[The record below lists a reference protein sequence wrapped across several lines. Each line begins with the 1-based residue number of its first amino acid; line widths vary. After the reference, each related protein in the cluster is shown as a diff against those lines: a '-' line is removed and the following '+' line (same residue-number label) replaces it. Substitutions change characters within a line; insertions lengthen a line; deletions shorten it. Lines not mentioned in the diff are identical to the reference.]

1 MTYRT
6 TRANARLPPK
16 RGIWTTERRQSGVTV
31 GGMSSP
37 SRHAEARRLMFEKVR
52 KPSGSLARRLT
63 AKRKNAF
70 PGAPLRDL
78 LGALRWGARLLGWST
93 QPVAGTSPLTHPLY
107 SWTWGR
113 GD

>member
-70 PGAPLRDL
+70 PGAHCATCSAPSDGEQDCSGGAHNLSPEHLR
-78 LGALRWGARLLGWST
+78 
-93 QPVAGTSPLTHPLY
+93 
-107 SWTWGR
+107 
-113 GD
+113 